1 MHGLAEEGVDA
12 GLVAGAGALE
22 PGQDVGVEAEGDGA
36 LDGSVK
42 FSDDSLAPV
51 RYFGDIGRINVLVA
65 KTEKSFEPRIKA
77 FGARIHRFLFPG
89 AWLSGLR

>member
-1 MHGLAEEGVDA
+1 MHGFAEEGVDA

-36 LDGSVK
+36 FDGTVEL
-42 FSDDSLAPV
+42 SDDSLAPV
-51 RYFGDIGRINVLVA
+51 RYFGYIGRINVLVA
-65 KTEKSFEPRIKA
+65 ETEKGFELRVNA

-89 AWLSGLR
+89 AWLSGRR